1 MKNPEIAGIFND
13 IADLLEIK
21 GENPFRIR
29 AYRRAALNIEGLSKD
44 VAVIS
49 KGELMTVPGIGQDL
63 AGKIE
68 EYVKT
73 GSIHA
78 YEDLKKEIPGGLS
91 AMLSV
96 PGLGPKTAKLLFD
109 KLKIKNIE
117 ELERYAREHKLSGLP
132 GIKDKTE
139 EHILKGIDML
149 KRGMERR
156 PSISFSAGKLGP
168 FRWRR
173 SIPPAR
179 QAETSIVPTRPSL
192 WEACDAWTRPR
203 ACGRACPIPR
213 CAWRFRRRYER
224 V

>member
-1 MKNPEIAGIFND
+1 MKNPEIARIFND

-44 VAVIS
+44 VALIS
-49 KGELMTVPGIGQDL
+49 KGELMKVPGIGQDL

-68 EYVKT
+68 EYVRT

-96 PGLGPKTAKLLFD
+96 PGLGPRTAKLLFD

-132 GIKDKTE
+132 GI
-139 EHILKGIDML
+139 
-149 KRGMERR
+149 RG
-156 PSISFSAGKLGP
+156 
-168 FRWRR
+168 
-173 SIPPAR
+173 
-179 QAETSIVPTRPSL
+179 
-192 WEACDAWTRPR
+192 
-203 ACGRACPIPR
+203 
-213 CAWRFRRRYER
+213 
-224 V
+224 